1 MDRGLAIFYAHM
13 HVQAKDEIGPCDELQ
28 VLYYF
33 EIALVGVNFLGSPVR
48 ERMRRT
54 GGEHQTVV
62 AGEPDH
68 IVPQLA
74 YILLRFFDVLAD
86 ASPYL
91 YNRLMHLRLDLLFHN
106 SLTLGDDLAV
116 DVRTQIAGFGIDRL
130 IFLFNTDGE
139 RRLHSKLSG
148 AHPCLCRL

>member
-13 HVQAKDEIGPCDELQ
+13 HVQAKDEVGPCDELQ
-28 VLYYF
+28 VLYHL

-48 ERMRRT
+48 ERMRRA

-62 AGEPDH
+62 TGEPDH

-86 ASPYL
+86 ASAYL
-91 YNRLMHLRLDLLFHN
+91 YNRLVHLRLDLLFHN

-116 DVRTQIAGFGIDRL
+116 DVRSQIVGFGIDRL
-130 IFLFNTDGE
+130 ILYFNTIGE
-139 RRLHSKLSG
+139 RLLNSMFS
-148 AHPCLCRL
+148 